1 MIRIEFLT
9 PPEGGLLGFS
19 IRGHA
24 GLGEEG
30 SDILCAAVS
39 SAAYLVVNTATE
51 VLRICPLSLRAGEG
65 EMFFRVEAR
74 DEPACR
80 VLLQGLKLHL
90 TGLEEQYPDHMKVGY
105 LEV

>member
-1 MIRIEFLT
+1 MREHNLTEQREALCRICH
-9 PPEGGLLGFS
+9 LLYD
-19 IRGHA
+19 RGHA
-24 GLGEEG
+24 VGHDGN
-30 SDILCAAVS
+30 V
-39 SAAYLVVNTATE
+39 
-51 VLRICPLSLRAGEG
+51 SLRVGEG

-90 TGLEEQYPDHMKVGY
+90 TGLEEQYPDHMRVGY